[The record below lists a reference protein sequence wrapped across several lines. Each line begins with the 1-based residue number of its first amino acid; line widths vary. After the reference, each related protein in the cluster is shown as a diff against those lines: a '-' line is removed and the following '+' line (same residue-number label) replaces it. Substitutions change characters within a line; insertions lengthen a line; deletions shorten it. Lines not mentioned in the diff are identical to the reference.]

1 MHRHQ
6 DDGNSLI
13 EVLISIAIMGIT
25 VVAILAALATQLKG
39 TRVHRDQSNG
49 QAVLTSAS
57 EKVQSTAFIDCNPA
71 PSAPATAYTNA
82 ARTAILPND
91 WVSQGYTPTSALTTT
106 VSNWDGAAFVNACPA
121 SATDPLGLLK
131 LQLVTVTVTAP
142 GASDTESIAIVKR
155 G

>member
-1 MHRHQ
+1 MNRRREE
-6 DDGNSLI
+6 GNSLI

-57 EKVQSTAFIDCNPA
+57 EKVQSAAFVDCNSGA
-71 PSAPATAYTNA
+71 PSTAYTAA
-82 ARTAILPND
+82 ARTATLPND
-91 WVSQGYTPTSALTTT
+91 WVSQGYTTTSALTTT
-106 VSNWDGAAFVNACPA
+106 VSNWDGTAFVSTCPDNT
-121 SATDPLGLLK
+121 TDTLGLLK

-142 GASDTESIAIVKR
+142 GASDTESLAIVKR